1 VTISTDAHAHIGDY
15 SPMIPGGM
23 HTPDALVTRW
33 DEVGVTCGMISVLLP
48 DKRVANDMTR
58 EACERHAGRLY
69 GYIHINP
76 VDVDGSIAE
85 LERCAPLDCFRGV
98 KYHPQNDVY
107 YPFADALFPVY
118 ERVQELGLPA
128 LWHTGTY
135 PYSHP
140 LQVAYVAREF
150 PGSIHIMAHFALA
163 DLTWECFPAASLAD
177 NVMADMTANPIIP
190 VLDQW
195 IGQFG
200 AERMLWG
207 SDFPFYSVAYE
218 HQKLD
223 HLTLDGDQRELI
235 AAGNARRLF
244 GIG

>member
-1 VTISTDAHAHIGDY
+1 MSTDAHAHIGDY
-15 SPMIPGGM
+15 SPVIPGGV
-23 HTPDALVTRW
+23 HTAEALVRRW
-33 DEVGVTCGMISVLLP
+33 DDVGVECGMISVLLP
-48 DKRVANDMTR
+48 DKRAANDMTR
-58 EACERHAGRLY
+58 AACEEHAGRVF

-76 VDVDGSIAE
+76 VDVEGSLAE
-85 LERCAPLDCFRGV
+85 LERNAGLECFRGV

-107 YPFADALFPVY
+107 YPFIEALFPVY
-118 ERVQELGLPA
+118 AKVEELGLPA

-150 PGSIHIMAHFALA
+150 PGSPHIMAHFALA
-163 DLTWECFPAASLAD
+163 DLTWECFPAAALSP
-177 NVMADMTANPIIP
+177 NVLADMTANPIIP

-195 IGQFG
+195 IERFG

-218 HQKLD
+218 HAKLD
-223 HLTLDGDQRELI
+223 HLDLDAGQRELI
-235 AAGNARRLF
+235 AHGNAQRLF